1 MRQQDQENAMSNEN
15 LTIAF
20 TVEQS
25 PEEAFAAIASVRDWW
40 SGDIDGSTDQLGAVF
55 TYRYQD
61 VHRST
66 QRITELV
73 PARRIAWH
81 IEDSYLSFV
90 GDKTE
95 WNGTDVIFEV
105 TPTDA
110 GTEVRFTHEGL
121 APAVECFDSC
131 STAWEFY
138 IGGSLRN
145 LITKS
150 QGQPNPREA

>member
-1 MRQQDQENAMSNEN
+1 MSNDS
-15 LTIAF
+15 LTIAY

-25 PEEAFAAIASVRDWW
+25 PEEAFAAITSVRDWW
-40 SGDIDGSTDQLGAVF
+40 SGDIDGSTDQLGDVF
-55 TYRYQD
+55 TYRYED

-66 QRITELV
+66 QRITELA

-90 GDKTE
+90 EDKNEWDGTE
-95 WNGTDVIFEV
+95 VIFEV

-110 GTEVRFTHEGL
+110 GTEVRFTHQGL
-121 APAVECFDSC
+121 VPAGECFDSC
-131 STAWEFY
+131 SSAWHFY

-145 LITKS
+145 LIAKG
-150 QGQPNPREA
+150 QGQPNPKEASGDLAH